1 MHARSHSRLLATINS
16 ALARL
21 RGNSHRPVEG
31 RDRAIA
37 SLRFR
42 LGGVLALRECLRL
55 IFAWTMLWATAVVGL
70 RAVFRIDAIVLLWGL
85 LGLAAAAAAG
95 VVLGRRKLPSVTA
108 IRAALDRHGR
118 LGGLLM
124 AAGDVDIGAWNAQI
138 ARVPLP
144 ALQWRSR
151 RQWMLLITSTA
162 FLVAAFLAPDRYLP
176 SGGETGLQIGGEM
189 QKLTE
194 KIQALKEEQ
203 ILPPEKA
210 QVLERDLDRV
220 RQEALGKDP
229 AKTME
234 ALDHLEQSLSKAAAD
249 AAEMAIKQTETAA
262 RTQEL
267 AEALQAAQGQM
278 DPKQFGQAMKEL
290 AHMAEQAAADNKDL
304 EAALS
309 EELKEACQ
317 KGLLSD
323 AQLRDLCKAPK
334 ECKECERARL
344 VKLIDAK
351 LIDAAELGELVEC
364 ENAGE
369 GDEAAA
375 DRCPV
380 PMQGRQ
386 PARRRAGIVQSR
398 IRREGWSR
406 GRWPA
411 RRDDLAAGSQQRGA
425 KFKEK
430 VLQPAAAVS
439 LKKSRLAGIS
449 VGDPTS
455 VKTGGGSSGGA
466 LGTAQAGGGEA
477 HTQLILPEYEKTIQ
491 RYFDRA
497 QK

>member
-1 MHARSHSRLLATINS
+1 M
-16 ALARL
+16 
-21 RGNSHRPVEG
+21 
-31 RDRAIA
+31 
-37 SLRFR
+37 
-42 LGGVLALRECLRL
+42 ALRECLRL

-323 AQLRDLCKAPK
+323 AQLRDLCKALK

-369 GDEAAA
+369 GDEAALIAALCRCKDGNQLA
-375 DRCPV
+375 DALALCNPEFAGKGG
-380 PMQGRQ
+380 PGGGGP
-386 PARRRAGIVQSR
+386 PAVMT
-398 IRREGWSR
+398 W
-406 GRWPA
+406 
-411 RRDDLAAGSQQRGA
+411 QQEVNKEGA

>member
-1 MHARSHSRLLATINS
+1 
-16 ALARL
+16 
-21 RGNSHRPVEG
+21 
-31 RDRAIA
+31 
-37 SLRFR
+37 
-42 LGGVLALRECLRL
+42 
-55 IFAWTMLWATAVVGL
+55 
-70 RAVFRIDAIVLLWGL
+70 
-85 LGLAAAAAAG
+85 
-95 VVLGRRKLPSVTA
+95 
-108 IRAALDRHGR
+108 
-118 LGGLLM
+118 
-124 AAGDVDIGAWNAQI
+124 
-138 ARVPLP
+138 
-144 ALQWRSR
+144 
-151 RQWMLLITSTA
+151 
-162 FLVAAFLAPDRYLP
+162 
-176 SGGETGLQIGGEM
+176 
-189 QKLTE
+189 
-194 KIQALKEEQ
+194 
-203 ILPPEKA
+203 
-210 QVLERDLDRV
+210 
-220 RQEALGKDP
+220 
-229 AKTME
+229 ME
-234 ALDHLEQSLSKAAAD
+234 ALDHLQQSLSKAAAD

-278 DPKQFGQAMKEL
+278 DPEQFGQAMKEL
-290 AHMAEQAAADNKDL
+290 AHMAEQAAADSKDL

-317 KGLLSD
+317 QGALSD
-323 AQLRDLCKAPK
+323 AQLRDLCKALK

-344 VKLIDAK
+344 AKLIDAK

-369 GDEAAA
+369 GDEATLIAA
-375 DRCPV
+375 LCRCKDGNQLADALALCNPEFA
-380 PMQGRQ
+380 GRGGPGGGGP
-386 PARRRAGIVQSR
+386 PAVMT
-398 IRREGWSR
+398 W
-406 GRWPA
+406 
-411 RRDDLAAGSQQRGA
+411 QQEVNKEGA